1 MINDIFVKVLL
12 FSILFFTLMLMP
24 KFANC
29 LTDSTISNIS
39 KRTFSLRGIANA
51 AFTSGSTQLEDSKN
65 SFSFENLIDCNYYI
79 SNSKFRKQLTFKS
92 SLGFLRYADS
102 IWVKTADS
110 WRVTARYI
118 QNQPQKINYS
128 YSIIINSQYLDTYK
142 YKFSQGELKHEWKSN
157 FFNPGYIILSY
168 GLTKSFWEYCLITFS
183 FANVKIYTK
192 PRSVQLTK
200 DQENFALT
208 KYSKIYSEYGLSI
221 STFIEKYIN
230 ENIFFENTLLFFSNG
245 INREKVEL
253 TCSNGLSIRLYKFIN
268 IRVANNIS
276 YNPFNSYRV
285 LYETRVCLGFILDYK
300 NGKFNQYDLKMLL
313 TK

>member
-1 MINDIFVKVLL
+1 MINGIIVKVFL
-12 FSILFFTLMLMP
+12 FGLFFTFIQLP
-24 KFANC
+24 KYANC
-29 LTDSTISNIS
+29 LTDSTNSTNN
-39 KRTFSLRGIANA
+39 KRAFSLRGIANA
-51 AFTSGSTQLEDSKN
+51 SFTSGSTQFESSKN
-65 SFSFENLIDCNYYI
+65 SISFENLIDCNYFI
-79 SNSKFRKQLTFKS
+79 SNSKFRKQLIFKS
-92 SLGFLRYADS
+92 SVGFFKNADS
-102 IWVKTADS
+102 IWIKTADS
-110 WRVTARYI
+110 WRVIGRYI
-118 QNQPQKINYS
+118 ENQQHKINYT
-128 YSIIINSQYLDTYK
+128 YSIIVNSQYLDTYK
-142 YKFSQGELKHEWKSN
+142 YKMFKGELKQEWKGN

-183 FANVKIYTK
+183 FANVKVYTK
-192 PRSVQLTK
+192 PRTVQPTN

-221 STFIEKYIN
+221 STFIEKYIT
-230 ENIFFENTLLFFSNG
+230 ENVFFENTLLFYSNG
-245 INREKVEL
+245 INREKVQL
-253 TCSNGLSIRLYKFIN
+253 DCSNGLSIRLYKFIN